1 MRSCASF
8 RSFCFNSKIVYGALG
23 ALSKSRPQTSTINP
37 EEKDR
42 VFLSSINDNRHDP
55 PSFWPDII
63 ILQVAFRPVMIK

>member
-42 VFLSSINDNRHDP
+42 VFLSSINDNR
-55 PSFWPDII
+55 S
-63 ILQVAFRPVMIK
+63 

>member
-42 VFLSSINDNRHDP
+42 VFLSSINDNRRT
-55 PSFWPDII
+55 
-63 ILQVAFRPVMIK
+63 L

>member
-42 VFLSSINDNRHDP
+42 VFLSSINDNRK
-55 PSFWPDII
+55 FCN
-63 ILQVAFRPVMIK
+63 LFLGELVRLVAPI